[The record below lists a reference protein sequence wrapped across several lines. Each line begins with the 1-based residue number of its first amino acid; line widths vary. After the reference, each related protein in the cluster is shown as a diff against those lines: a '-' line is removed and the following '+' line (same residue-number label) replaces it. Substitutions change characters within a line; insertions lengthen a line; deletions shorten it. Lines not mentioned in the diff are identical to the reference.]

1 MRLRFLSSTIKPRIN
16 VVFNLVGNY
25 DAVNKAS
32 SEIEKIMLQTNKFK
46 IDSLREVHYFDVI
59 HNTNRTI
66 ITTTANTIIN
76 NCGLLDPD
84 NARAL
89 NNSIMI
95 LTQLKWVPVIFY
107 IKSDNYDKSN
117 TNNYDKHKYLQSLE
131 RQHLVNHIYD
141 LDAPLHRKV
150 KDIKE
155 WL

>member
-1 MRLRFLSSTIKPRIN
+1 MRLRFLSSIIKPRIN
-16 VVFNLVGNY
+16 AVFNLVGNY

-32 SEIEKIMLQTNKFK
+32 FEIENIMLQTNKFK
-46 IDSLREVHYFDVI
+46 IDSLREVHYFDII

-76 NCGLLDPD
+76 SGGLLDPD
-84 NARAL
+84 DIRAL
-89 NNSIMI
+89 NNSIII
-95 LTQLKWVPVIFY
+95 LSQRKWFPVVFY
-107 IKSDNYDKSN
+107 IKSDKSN
-117 TNNYDKHKYLQSLE
+117 TNNYLQTLE

-141 LDAPLHRKV
+141 LDAPLHSKV